1 LLVADAEEINSAA
14 YFFQRATWRALFMT
28 ISHHSQFS
36 VSFILKPNMKKAPAL
51 LLALL
56 SFSTAIEAATTSL
69 APLGSNNFTV
79 DEGSSTIAY
88 NHSITNLTL
97 ANTINLGDTLGGVFS
112 TVYDWSAYGDPSNFS
127 FGLLMSAPG
136 ASPNLAFTIEF
147 FNGAL
152 DAIVNSYTGTV
163 SNLSTTPTFVALDLS
178 TPGTG
183 DLSSIGGIQFTW
195 DGSGSGTVTLESV
208 AVAAVPEPA
217 SILLGGLGFLPLLRR
232 RRTA

>member
-1 LLVADAEEINSAA
+1 
-14 YFFQRATWRALFMT
+14 
-28 ISHHSQFS
+28 
-36 VSFILKPNMKKAPAL
+36 MKKAPAL

-69 APLGSNNFTV
+69 APLGSNNFII
-79 DEGSSTIAY
+79 DGGSTTIAY

-97 ANTINLGDTLGGVFS
+97 ASTINLGDTLGGVFS
-112 TVYDWSAYGDPSNFS
+112 TAYNWSAYSDPDNFS
-127 FGLLMSAPG
+127 FGLLMSAQG
-136 ASPNLAFTIEF
+136 ASPNSGFSIQFYNNF
-147 FNGAL
+147 FSV
-152 DAIVNSYTGTV
+152 VNSYKGTA
-163 SNLSTTPTFVALDLS
+163 SNLSTTPTFVAVDLL

-183 DLSSIGGIQFTW
+183 DLSSIAGIQFTW

-208 AVAAVPEPA
+208 AVTAVPEPA